1 MGVNAVSR
9 WMAGLLLLALASLG
23 LAQVSVEDHW
33 RYTPFAQKDT
43 VTAER
48 LLRYTF
54 AAAGERLRFE
64 VRVDGQVVSRFA
76 KRFHGRMLFVFR
88 LEPKPLR
95 NDGLVVARSTVLLE
109 GERRYTVLARTTKR
123 RAAGSITQTYAAE
136 PEDAP
141 DVITRTQV
149 RRGDRIISKTQ
160 VSGQEPGT
168 LVDVAI
174 ELPFAGVRVPATLT
188 PRLAMFS
195 ELEAGQRYE
204 LLAGRWGAGHELV
217 VYVTPLAD

>member
-1 MGVNAVSR
+1 VNAVSK

-23 LAQVSVEDHW
+23 LAQVSVEDRW
-33 RYTPFAQKDT
+33 RYTPFAQKDA

-64 VRVDGQVVSRFA
+64 VRVDGQVVARFA
-76 KRFHGRMLFVFR
+76 KRARGELVFVVR

-95 NDGLVVARSTVLLE
+95 SSGLVVARSVVQLE
-109 GERRYTVLARTTKR
+109 KERQYTVLAKTTKR
-123 RAAGSITQTYAAE
+123 EATRTITQVYVSE
-136 PEDAP
+136 PEDSP
-141 DVITRTQV
+141 DVITRTRV
-149 RRGDRIISKTQ
+149 RQGDRIIGKTQ
-160 VSGQEPGT
+160 VSGQEPRT

-174 ELPFAGVRVPATLT
+174 ELPFAGVRAPATLT
-188 PRLAMFS
+188 PRLAMS
-195 ELEAGQRYE
+195 AELEIGQRYE
-204 LLAGRWGAGHELV
+204 LLTGRWGEGHELA